1 MVDAQRDDLAVLRA
15 RWPDRTSPESR
26 AALARL
32 RRRVAPGGD
41 ADEAMAAVHAAY
53 DGAVPPVVRRR
64 LEHYAREQLPEG
76 PQTAASRRT
85 DERGRRP
92 GGLDLARADEPE
104 HHRGAIVGVEQR
116 VFAPAPWGVARR
128 RAAARCSPRPA
139 PFVARGVRTPD
150 GRRAV

>member
-1 MVDAQRDDLAVLRA
+1 VTTDPSSPPAGGPDPEPPDSAPAPQDPRPAAGCADPQAAAAAEARWRAVVDAQRDDLAVLRA

-26 AALARL
+26 AVLARL

-76 PQTAASRRT
+76 PQTA
-85 DERGRRP
+85 G
-92 GGLDLARADEPE
+92 
-104 HHRGAIVGVEQR
+104 
-116 VFAPAPWGVARR
+116 
-128 RAAARCSPRPA
+128 
-139 PFVARGVRTPD
+139 
-150 GRRAV
+150 

>member
-1 MVDAQRDDLAVLRA
+1 VVDAQRDDLAVLRA

-64 LEHYAREQLPEG
+64 LAHYAREQLPGG
-76 PQTAASRRT
+76 P
-85 DERGRRP
+85 
-92 GGLDLARADEPE
+92 
-104 HHRGAIVGVEQR
+104 
-116 VFAPAPWGVARR
+116 
-128 RAAARCSPRPA
+128 RAAGA
-139 PFVARGVRTPD
+139 
-150 GRRAV
+150 